1 MQGKRYNGSSF
12 AKRSAMTSK
21 VLIATLI
28 AICIITG
35 CRRHIAESNAGV
47 VVGPYPV
54 KNDIENLKS
63 HDVVKIVSLL
73 DPSNPYEDTLLL
85 REEYY
90 AKQAGI
96 AIQNYPMPVDSMNPN
111 FQTTADAAASGVAS
125 NNGKIYLHS
134 YLTSTRTL
142 AVEKLLNQKGI
153 ATTVY
158 ILPRKAG
165 AELTYALD
173 SAEAAYQSSHFHDV
187 QRILGNRT
195 DLDRRAQLVLAWA
208 TYHLGQTDQAKHE
221 FDSVLRAHKDDDE
234 ANIGHA
240 YCDYREK
247 NLHEADSLFSFEIS
261 KHADDPSANAGLG
274 LVRYEENKLEDAR
287 RYLSVSLRT
296 DSINVEAGTLLL
308 RIDSMLRTPATTA
321 RLH

>member
-1 MQGKRYNGSSF
+1 
-12 AKRSAMTSK
+12 MTSK
-21 VLIATLI
+21 LLLSALIALTLGL
-28 AICIITG
+28 G
-35 CRRHIAESNAGV
+35 CRRHIAESAASV

-54 KNDIENLKS
+54 KNDIDNLKS
-63 HDVVKIVSLL
+63 HDVVKIISLL

-85 REEYY
+85 REQYY

-96 AIQNYPMPVDSMNPN
+96 AMQNYAMPIDSTSAT
-111 FQTTADAAASGVAS
+111 FQTSADAAASGVAS

-142 AVEKLLNQKGI
+142 AVERLLNSKGI

-187 QRILGNRT
+187 QRILGNRK

-208 TYHLGQTDQAKHE
+208 TYHLGETAQAKRE
-221 FDSVLRAHKDDDE
+221 FDSVLRAHNDDDE

-247 NLHEADSLFSFEIS
+247 NLHEADSLFSFEIG
-261 KHADDPSANAGLG
+261 KHPGDPSANAGLG

-287 RYLSVSLRT
+287 KYLRASLKT

-308 RIDSMLRTPATTA
+308 RIDSMLRTQPVSQTS
-321 RLH
+321 RIQ

>member
-1 MQGKRYNGSSF
+1 MRSKILLTAF
-12 AKRSAMTSK
+12 AI
-21 VLIATLI
+21 VLLL
-28 AICIITG
+28 G
-35 CRRHIAESNAGV
+35 CRRHIAESGASV

-54 KNDIENLKS
+54 KNDIDNLKS
-63 HDVVKIVSLL
+63 HDVAKIISLL

-85 REEYY
+85 REQYY

-96 AIQNYPMPVDSMNPN
+96 AMQNYVMPRDSTAAN
-111 FQTTADAAASGVAS
+111 FASTADAAASGVAS
-125 NNGKIYLHS
+125 QNGKLYLHS

-142 AVEKLLNQKGI
+142 AVERLLNQKGV

-173 SAEAAYQSSHFHDV
+173 SAEAAYQSSHFQDV
-187 QRILGNRT
+187 LRILGNRT
-195 DLDRRAQLVLAWA
+195 DLDRRAQLVRAWA
-208 TYHLGQTDQAKHE
+208 TYHLGRTEEAKVE
-221 FDSVLRAHKDDDE
+221 FDSVLRAHKDEDE
-234 ANIGHA
+234 ANIGHG

-261 KHADDPSANAGLG
+261 KHPDDPSANAGLG
-274 LVRYEENKLEDAR
+274 LVRYEENELEDAR
-287 RYLSVSLRT
+287 KYLSTSLKS

-308 RIDSMLRTPATTA
+308 KIDSLLRTSAQTA
-321 RLH
+321 QSR

>member
-1 MQGKRYNGSSF
+1 MN
-12 AKRSAMTSK
+12 SK
-21 VLIATLI
+21 LLVALLIALTFT
-28 AICIITG
+28 A
-35 CRRHIAESNAGV
+35 CRRHIAESAASV

-54 KNDIENLKS
+54 KNDIDNLAS

-73 DPSNPYEDTLLL
+73 DPSNPYEDTLLV
-85 REEYY
+85 REERY

-96 AIQNYPMPVDSMNPN
+96 AMQNYAMPEDSSNTN
-111 FQTTADAAASGVAS
+111 FQTAADQAATGIST

-142 AVEKLLNQKGI
+142 AVEKLLNEKGI

-173 SAEAAYQSSHFHDV
+173 SAEAAYQSSHFRDV
-187 QRILGNRT
+187 QRILEKRT

-208 TYHLGQTDQAKHE
+208 TYHLGQTEKAKHE
-221 FDSVLRAHKDDDE
+221 FDSVLHAHPDDDE

-240 YCDYREK
+240 YCDYIEK
-247 NLHEADSLFSFEIS
+247 NLHGADSLFSFEID
-261 KHADDPSANAGLG
+261 KHPGDPSANAGLG
-274 LVRYEENKLEDAR
+274 LVRYKENKLGDALK
-287 RYLSVSLRT
+287 YLSASLKS

-308 RIDSMLRTPATTA
+308 RIDSMLKNQSLAKTDRKP
-321 RLH
+321 

>member
-1 MQGKRYNGSSF
+1 M
-12 AKRSAMTSK
+12 ASK
-21 VLIATLI
+21 FFIAALIAVSIL
-28 AICIITG
+28 G
-35 CRRHIAESNAGV
+35 CRRHIAESGASV

-54 KNDIENLKS
+54 KNDIDNLKS
-63 HDVVKIVSLL
+63 HDVTKIISLL

-85 REEYY
+85 REQYY
-90 AKQAGI
+90 AKEAGI
-96 AIQNYPMPVDSMNPN
+96 AMQNYVMPIDSTAAN
-111 FQTTADAAASGVAS
+111 FASTADAAASGIAS
-125 NNGKIYLHS
+125 QNGKLYLHS

-142 AVEKLLNQKGI
+142 AVERLLNQKGI

-187 QRILGNRT
+187 LRILGNRP
-195 DLDRRAQLVLAWA
+195 DLDRRAQLVRAWA
-208 TYHLGQTDQAKHE
+208 TYHLGRTEEAKAE
-221 FDSVLRAHKDDDE
+221 FDSVLRAHNDEDE

-261 KHADDPSANAGLG
+261 KHPGDPSANAGLG
-274 LVRYEENKLEDAR
+274 LVHYEENKLEDAR
-287 RYLSVSLRT
+287 KYLSISLKS
-296 DSINVEAGTLLL
+296 DSINVEAGTLLMK
-308 RIDSMLRTPATTA
+308 IDSLLRLSGQSTKA
-321 RLH
+321 R